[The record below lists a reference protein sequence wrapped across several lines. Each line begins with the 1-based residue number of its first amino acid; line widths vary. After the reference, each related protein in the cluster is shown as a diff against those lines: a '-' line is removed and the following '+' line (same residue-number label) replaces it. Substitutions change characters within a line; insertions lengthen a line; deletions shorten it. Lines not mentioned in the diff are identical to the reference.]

1 MPVWHR
7 HTSDMDQHESMD
19 PERFALF
26 QLSMVDGLGS
36 LRLRALLKQFGS
48 AQRAMAAT
56 SSDLREVDGI
66 GPAIAGAIRSARD
79 NSSSTEMLK
88 RMQKLGVRLVREA
101 DPDYP
106 AGLREIH
113 DPPVLLSVRGSILP
127 MDRAAIS
134 IVGTRRC
141 SIYGRR
147 MAERLATDLANRGL
161 VVVSGLARGIDGVA
175 HEAVLKAGGRT
186 IAVLASG
193 LARIYPPEHLDLAE
207 RIVRQGALVTEAP
220 LDGAPLGGLFP
231 QRNRIISGISLG
243 VIVVEAGAR
252 SGALST
258 ARHALEQGREVF
270 AVPGRVG
277 DATAEGTNWLI
288 RQGATMVT
296 CIDDVM
302 EQIGAVELPAS
313 TLQNVDPGTS
323 RLPASMSPFEQ
334 AIFDALDREP
344 IELEL
349 LLDKTSV
356 GVAQASATLLALE
369 MKRLVRRLPGNRYV
383 RS

>member
-1 MPVWHR
+1 
-7 HTSDMDQHESMD
+7 MDQHESMD

-302 EQIGAVELPAS
+302 EQIGPVELPAS